1 MAIKE
6 IKEKILSDAQK
17 EANEIIFQAESR
29 AKEMISKGKK
39 EADAL
44 KNSILA
50 KHRQEGLL
58 KKNKIITEAN
68 LDAKKTLLSERQTII
83 EGVFKKA
90 LENILN
96 MDNQKYCKYIKKI
109 ILSNIEN
116 GDETITIGKSD
127 KERITDAFI
136 ENINKELKSK
146 EKKGELKLDDS
157 YVQIQGGVIIGSGDI
172 KKNISL
178 ELLLLK
184 AREKYEMA
192 VNSQLFE

>member
-44 KNSILA
+44 KNSILV

-68 LDAKKTLLSERQTII
+68 LDTRKTLLSERQTII

>member
-39 EADAL
+39 EANAL

-68 LDAKKTLLSERQTII
+68 LDARKTLLSERQTII

>member
-17 EANEIIFQAESR
+17 DANEIIFQAESR

-68 LDAKKTLLSERQTII
+68 LDARKTLLSERQTII

-127 KERITDAFI
+127 KERITDTFI

-146 EKKGELKLDDS
+146 GKKGELKLNDS
-157 YVQIQGGVIIGSGDI
+157 YIQIQGGVIIGSGDI

-192 VNSQLFE
+192 VNSQLFK

>member
-68 LDAKKTLLSERQTII
+68 LDARKTLLSERQTII

>member
-1 MAIKE
+1 MSIKE

-39 EADAL
+39 EADAI

>member
-44 KNSILA
+44 KNNILA
-50 KHRQEGLL
+50 KHKQEGLL

-109 ILSNIEN
+109 ILNNIEN

-192 VNSQLFE
+192 INSQLFE

>member
-39 EADAL
+39 EADAI